1 MKMLILE
8 TNNNENI
15 RIRQAVKNGYTELT
29 VYPSV
34 ADLSYPTSKTR
45 RGRVQSMNERERES
59 RRGGISVQ
67 QLLLRVVCMF
77 LRKLNE
83 FFDGRQ

>member
-29 VYPSV
+29 TYPSV

-45 RGRVQSMNERERES
+45 RGRVQSMNERERERDGEREYLS
-59 RRGGISVQ
+59 NNYYYGWF
-67 QLLLRVVCMF
+67 VCF
-77 LRKLNE
+77 
-83 FFDGRQ
+83 

>member
-29 VYPSV
+29 TYPSV

-45 RGRVQSMNERERES
+45 RVRVQIMN
-59 RRGGISVQ
+59 
-67 QLLLRVVCMF
+67 
-77 LRKLNE
+77 
-83 FFDGRQ
+83 